1 MKTGLDIDELF
12 RLYYRPLC
20 MYGARFLGEADAVE
34 DVVQGAFVSL
44 WERERAGRP
53 IESPKAYLY
62 RIVHNR
68 CIDEIRKGSPK
79 SDVSLEQLTYD
90 VPDEEVVDRSFLWAR
105 LWTAIDRLPAKR
117 REILLLSKRDGL
129 SYAEIARRMGI
140 SESTVHNQ
148 LTKALQ
154 TLRSGAD
161 TIFFKMFLW

>member
-1 MKTGLDIDELF
+1 MKTRPDIDELF

-44 WERERAGRP
+44 WERQKAGMAVD
-53 IESPKAYLY
+53 SPKAYLY
-62 RIVHNR
+62 RMVHNR
-68 CIDEIRKGSPK
+68 CIDVIRRGARETE
-79 SDVSLEQLTYD
+79 VSIDQLTYD
-90 VPDEEVVDRSFLWAR
+90 VPDEEAVDRSFVWAR
-105 LWTAIDRLPAKR
+105 LWTAIDRLPEKR

-129 SYAEIARRMGI
+129 SYVEIARRMGI

-161 TIFFKMFLW
+161 QIFFKMFLW